1 MKCPEQAKQISSCL
15 GLGGVFKEKWE
26 VTANEN
32 GVSFRVVKIIL
43 ELPSDNGYKFIEYIK
58 KH

>member
-1 MKCPEQAKQISSCL
+1 M
-15 GLGGVFKEKWE
+15 
-26 VTANEN
+26 TANEN